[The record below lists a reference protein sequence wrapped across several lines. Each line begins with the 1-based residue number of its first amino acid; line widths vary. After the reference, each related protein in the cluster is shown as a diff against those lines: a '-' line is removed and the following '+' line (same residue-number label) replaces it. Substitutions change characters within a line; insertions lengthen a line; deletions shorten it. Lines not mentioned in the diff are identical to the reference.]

1 MVQWAALY
9 LCGWPCFGN
18 WQEDNPMKVRDWRES
33 LLRSVLMA
41 LAVGL
46 VISLAQVANLF
57 PHWQLATSDYLY
69 EASGDP
75 GRDIVIVAIDETSLQ
90 ELGPWPWSYD
100 TYVHLLDRLGEARAI
115 GVDVLLDVEDET
127 GTAVLAEVTR
137 KLGKVVYP
145 VTALN
150 LLAPTEGRNL
160 YGVDQLIQTVYPL
173 RQAAAGV
180 GTVNVLIDQDSAVR
194 RMPLVVQAGSYQQE
208 AFALQVLRVAYDLPP
223 EPGQISAG
231 QLDLGGRFAIPV
243 DRRGTMMINYVGQPN
258 TFPTIS
264 CAEVLSDDFDPASLR
279 GKIVLLGWINT
290 LREIDQHITPVSSGG
305 YRMAGVEVQ
314 ANAIHTILHHRWLSP
329 QSTGSKVLTILVL
342 ALTCGLALPW
352 LGVVASAGLALLIGV
367 GYFLTTPVS
376 FGLGVLPSPFYPFL
390 TIFLCFVAIIALRF
404 VLEQRERQR
413 VQVLFGRYVSPQVAA
428 MLSLENPDL
437 VRPGGTRREISV
449 LFADIRGFTT
459 ISESLPPEQVVNLL
473 NTYDDPLTQVVFD
486 QGGFLDKF
494 TGDGIMALFG
504 VPLPQPDHAE
514 RAVQAALEMQAAA
527 RRVSA
532 QRGEVEWP
540 IRYGIG
546 VTSGE
551 AVVGNIGGEERM
563 DFTAIGD
570 VVNLAARL
578 EGHAQ
583 PGEVLISE
591 YTYEL
596 IQDVVKAER
605 LPPMK
610 VKGKKEPV
618 VVYRVLEVLEEAGQ
632 SPPTL
637 S

>member
-1 MVQWAALY
+1 
-9 LCGWPCFGN
+9 
-18 WQEDNPMKVRDWRES
+18 MKVSDWHK
-33 LLRSVLMA
+33 LLPRGVATA
-41 LAVGL
+41 LIVGL
-46 VISLAQVANLF
+46 VVSLVQVANLF

-69 EASGDP
+69 ETRGDP
-75 GRDIVIVAIDETSLQ
+75 GQDIVIIAIDEPSLQ
-90 ELGPWPWSYD
+90 ELGSWPWPYD
-100 TYVHLLDRLGEARAI
+100 TYVRLLDRLGEARVI

-150 LLAPTEGRNL
+150 LLSPPEGHGP
-160 YGVDQLIQTVYPL
+160 YQADQLIQTVLPL

-180 GTVNVLIDQDSAVR
+180 GTVNVIIDQDGAVR
-194 RMPLVVQAGSYQQE
+194 RMPLLIRTQSDVHPQE
-208 AFALQVLRVAYDLPP
+208 AFALQVLRVALDLPP
-223 EPGQISAG
+223 ESAQSG
-231 QLDLGGRFAIPV
+231 AGWLNLGGQVAIPV
-243 DRRGTMMINYVGQPN
+243 DQRSAMMINYVGQPN

-264 CAEVLSDDFDPASLR
+264 CSEVLSDNFDPASLR
-279 GKIVLLGWINT
+279 GKIVLLGWINA
-290 LREIDQHITPVSSGG
+290 LWEIDQHITPVSSGG

-314 ANAIHTILHHRWLSP
+314 ANAIHTILYHRWLSP
-329 QSTGSKVLTILVL
+329 QSTVSKVLTIIVL
-342 ALTCGLALPW
+342 ALICGLVLPW
-352 LGVVASAGLALLIGV
+352 LSVVVSVGLALLIGV
-367 GYFLTTPVS
+367 GYFLTTQVF
-376 FGLGVLPSPFYPFL
+376 FGMGVLPSPFYPIL
-390 TIFLCFVAIIALRF
+390 TIFLCFAAIIALRF
-404 VLEQRERQR
+404 ALEQRERRR
-413 VQVLFGRYVSPQVAA
+413 VQDIFGRYVSPQVAA
-428 MLSLENPDL
+428 MLSLEDPDL

-459 ISESLPPEQVVNLL
+459 IAESLPPEQAVNLV
-473 NTYDDPLTQVVFD
+473 NTYDDPLTRVVFE

-514 RAVQAALEMQAAA
+514 RAVRAALEMQAAA
-527 RRVSA
+527 QRVSA

-570 VVNLAARL
+570 VVNLASRL

-583 PGEVLISE
+583 PGEVLLSE
-591 YTYEL
+591 YAYEL
-596 IQDVVKAER
+596 VQDVVKVER
-605 LPPMK
+605 LAPIK

-618 VVYRVLEVLEEAGQ
+618 VVYRVLEVLEEAGE
-632 SPPTL
+632 STPTPL
-637 S
+637 

>member
-1 MVQWAALY
+1 
-9 LCGWPCFGN
+9 
-18 WQEDNPMKVRDWRES
+18 MKARDWRRS
-33 LLRSVLMA
+33 LLRSIATA

-46 VISLAQVANLF
+46 VVSLAQVANLF

-69 EASGDP
+69 EANGDP
-75 GRDIVIVAIDETSLQ
+75 GQDIVIVAIDESSLQ
-90 ELGPWPWSYD
+90 ELGPWPWPYD
-100 TYVHLLDRLGEARAI
+100 TYVRLLDRLGEARAI

-137 KLGKVVYP
+137 ELDNVIYP
-145 VTALN
+145 VTALS
-150 LLAPTEGRNL
+150 LLPPPRGERGP
-160 YGVDQLIQTVYPL
+160 YQYKPDELIRTVRPL

-180 GTVNVLIDQDSAVR
+180 GTVNVIIDPDGTVR
-194 RMPLVVQAGSYQQE
+194 RVPLLIRPQAGSPQDSQE
-208 AFALQVLRVAYDLPP
+208 AFALQVLRVAYDLPS
-223 EPGQISAG
+223 EPA
-231 QLDLGGRFAIPV
+231 QLGADQLNLGGRFVIPV
-243 DRRGTMMINYVGQPN
+243 DPQGVMMINYIGQPK

-264 CAEVLSDDFDPASLR
+264 CTDVLSDGFDPASLR

-290 LREIDQHITPVSSGG
+290 LQEIDRHITPVSSGG
-305 YRMAGVEVQ
+305 YRMAGIEIQ

-329 QSTGSKVLTILVL
+329 QSAGSKVLTILAL
-342 ALTCGLALPW
+342 ALVCGLVLPW
-352 LGVVASAGLALLIGV
+352 LGVVASAGLGLLVGV
-367 GYFLTTPVS
+367 GYFLTTPV
-376 FGLGVLPSPFYPFL
+376 FFELGVLPSPFYPLL
-390 TIFLCFVAIIALRF
+390 TVLFCFVAITALRF
-404 VLEQRERQR
+404 ALEQRERRR
-413 VQVLFGRYVSPQVAA
+413 VQALFGRYVSPQVAA
-428 MLSLENPDL
+428 MLSLEDPDL

-449 LFADIRGFTT
+449 LFADIRGFTS
-459 ISESLPPEQVVNLL
+459 IAESLPPEQVVNLV
-473 NTYDDPLTQVVFD
+473 NTYDDPLTRVVFE

-504 VPLPQPDHAE
+504 VPLSQPDHAE
-514 RAVQAALEMQAAA
+514 RAVRAGLEMQAVA
-527 RRVSA
+527 RQVSA

-578 EGHAQ
+578 EGCAQ

-596 IQDVVKAER
+596 VKDVVEAER
-605 LPPMK
+605 LPPIK

-618 VVYRVLEVLEEAGQ
+618 VVYRVVGMLEEVGQ
-632 SPPTL
+632 HPSLP
-637 S
+637 

>member
-1 MVQWAALY
+1 
-9 LCGWPCFGN
+9 
-18 WQEDNPMKVRDWRES
+18 MKARDWRRS
-33 LLRSVLMA
+33 LLRSIATA

-46 VISLAQVANLF
+46 VVSLAQVANLF

-69 EASGDP
+69 EANGDP
-75 GRDIVIVAIDETSLQ
+75 GQDIVIVAIDEPSLQ
-90 ELGPWPWSYD
+90 ELGPWPWPYD
-100 TYVHLLDRLGEARAI
+100 TYVRLLDRLGEAKAI

-145 VTALN
+145 VTTLSLWRSDKARGYYQ
-150 LLAPTEGRNL
+150 AG
-160 YGVDQLIQTVYPL
+160 QIIQTVRPL

-180 GTVNVLIDQDSAVR
+180 GTVNVIIDPDGTVR
-194 RMPLVVQAGSYQQE
+194 RMPLVIRADSQQYE
-208 AFALQVLRVAYDLPP
+208 AFALQVLRVAYGLPS
-223 EPGQISAG
+223 EPAQFGAD
-231 QLDLGGRFAIPV
+231 QLSLGGRLAIPV
-243 DRRGTMMINYVGQPN
+243 DQWGAMMINYIGQPR

-264 CAEVLSDDFDPASLR
+264 CTGVLSDGFDPASLR
-279 GKIVLLGWINT
+279 DKIVLLGWINT
-290 LREIDQHITPVSSGG
+290 LQEIDRHITPVSSGG

-314 ANAIHTILHHRWLSP
+314 ANAIYTIRNHRWLSP
-329 QSTGSKVLTILVL
+329 QSTGSKVLTILAL
-342 ALTCGLALPW
+342 ALICGLVLPW
-352 LGVVASAGLALLIGV
+352 LGVGASAGLGLLVGV
-367 GYFLTTPVS
+367 GYFLATQVL
-376 FGLGVLPSPFYPFL
+376 FGLGVLPSPFYPLL
-390 TIFLCFVAIIALRF
+390 TVLFCFVAITALRF
-404 VLEQRERQR
+404 ALEQRARRR
-413 VQVLFGRYVSPQVAA
+413 VQALFGRYVSPQVAA
-428 MLSLENPDL
+428 MLSLEDPDL

-449 LFADIRGFTT
+449 LFADIRGFTS
-459 ISESLPPEQVVNLL
+459 IAESLPPEQVVNLV
-473 NTYDDPLTQVVFD
+473 NTYDDPLARVVFER
-486 QGGFLDKF
+486 GGFLDKF

-514 RAVQAALEMQAAA
+514 RAVRAGLEMQAVAQQ
-527 RRVSA
+527 VSA

-578 EGHAQ
+578 EGRAQ

-596 IQDVVKAER
+596 VKDVVEAER
-605 LPPMK
+605 LPPIK

-618 VVYRVLEVLEEAGQ
+618 VVYRVLGMLEEAGQ
-632 SPPTL
+632 HPSLP
-637 S
+637 